1 MQKTIGAAV
10 SCEMACRADTA
21 TKSHSFKF
29 VVLSEQT
36 EKLEEDES
44 AVQDPEPDLI
54 PDATLQVEGE
64 CFYVNRQQL
73 ALQSPYF
80 RALFFGCGI
89 ESSKRKIE
97 IKGVGLQHFRDL
109 MEYSRTSS
117 LALDRENVLGIL
129 ETADFL
135 QLERARLLCCKFL
148 ERELHLSNCLGM
160 MAYAWQLGCTQLY
173 KAARQVVLTHFSAIV
188 TEEDF
193 LFLSKETIADLLAS
207 DDLVIHKDDLAL
219 EATLLWVSFDPKR
232 EEHFMELIELVR
244 PESLSVPFITQ
255 LLTRMKSSD
264 PRAKL
269 ICMLN
274 EHFPASWSM
283 GRSMRRSR
291 ARETLFVLGGPH
303 DQEQQALY
311 QFHPLSGRW
320 QSCAPLQRKNLTQYS
335 VAAVGDN
342 VVVTGG
348 YFRDVLWFS
357 VDWVKIYEC
366 GNQRWVDGPA
376 LRKSRHSHCS
386 IGLDTVLYVL
396 GGSMDEG
403 LVADVERLVLESEKG
418 WEEVSPMVRAV
429 ERAATVA
436 LESCIYVA
444 CGLDENGEAYG
455 GIQRYMVKED
465 EWDVVSYSP
474 FPRYDLVATEL
485 NGALYLFGGQ
495 ALRLDVE
502 TDEWTLLEDE
512 ECLDRKFFSGCT
524 TVSSQIYLVGEK
536 KSNKAFPNM
545 VLMDP
550 YIDTCIEADDAIPCP
565 VPLRGCVTMRMVT

>member
-1 MQKTIGAAV
+1 
-10 SCEMACRADTA
+10 MACRADTEL
-21 TKSHSFKF
+21 KPQSFKF
-29 VVLSEQT
+29 TVPLEQ
-36 EKLEEDES
+36 EDES
-44 AVQDPEPDLI
+44 ALLEEDSEPEVI
-54 PDATLQVEGE
+54 PDAVLQVEGE
-64 CFYVNRQQL
+64 SFYVNRQQL

-80 RALFFGCGI
+80 RALFFGCGV
-89 ESSKRKIE
+89 ESNKRHVE
-97 IKGVGLQHFRDL
+97 LKGVGLQHFRVL
-109 MEYSRTSS
+109 MEYSKTSS

-173 KAARQVVLTHFSAIV
+173 AAARQVVLTHFSAIV
-188 TEEDF
+188 AEEDF
-193 LFLSKETIADLLAS
+193 VYLSKETVAHLLAS
-207 DDLVIHKDDLAL
+207 DDLAIHKDDLAV
-219 EATLLWVSFDPKR
+219 EATLRWVSFDPKR
-232 EEHFMELIELVR
+232 EEHFLELIELVR
-244 PESLSVPFITQ
+244 PESLSLPFITV

-269 ICMLN
+269 ICKMN
-274 EHFPASWSM
+274 EHFPASWSV
-283 GRSMRRSR
+283 GRSIPRTR

-311 QFHPLSGRW
+311 QFHPVSGRW

-335 VAAVGDN
+335 VAAVGDC

-357 VDWVKIYEC
+357 VDWVRMYEC

-376 LRKSRHSHCS
+376 LQKSRHSHCS
-386 IGLDTVLYVL
+386 IGLDSVLYVF

-403 LVADVERLVLESEKG
+403 LVDDVERLVLGSEEG
-418 WEEVSPMVRAV
+418 WEGVSPMIMAV
-429 ERAATVA
+429 ERAATA
-436 LESCIYVA
+436 TLGSCIYVA
-444 CGLDENGEAYG
+444 CGLDENGEVYG
-455 GIQRYMVKED
+455 GIQKYAVKED
-465 EWDVVSYSP
+465 QWDVVSYSP

-485 NGALYLFGGQ
+485 NGALYLFGDQ
-495 ALRLDVE
+495 ALRFDEE
-502 TDEWTLLEDE
+502 TDEWTALEE
-512 ECLDRKFFSGCT
+512 ECLRRKFFCGCT
-524 TVSSQIYLVGEK
+524 TVSGQIYLVSEK

-545 VLMDP
+545 VLLDP
-550 YIDTCIEADDAIPCP
+550 YIDTCIEVDDAIPCP

>member
-1 MQKTIGAAV
+1 TP
-10 SCEMACRADTA
+10 R
-21 TKSHSFKF
+21 
-29 VVLSEQT
+29 
-36 EKLEEDES
+36 
-44 AVQDPEPDLI
+44 
-54 PDATLQVEGE
+54 VEGE
-64 CFYVNRQQL
+64 SFYVSRQCL
-73 ALQSPYF
+73 AHQSPYF
-80 RALFFGCGI
+80 RALFFGCGV

-97 IKGVGLQHFRDL
+97 IKGLSLRHFRVL
-109 MEYSRTSS
+109 MDHSRTSR

-173 KAARQVVLTHFSAIV
+173 IVARQVVLTHFSAV
-188 TEEDF
+188 VAEEDF
-193 LFLSKETIADLLAS
+193 LSLSKDTIANLLAS
-207 DDLVIHKDDLAL
+207 DDLTIHKDDLAL
-219 EATLLWVSFDPKR
+219 EATLRWVSFDPKR
-232 EEHFMELIELVR
+232 EEHFLELIELVR
-244 PESLSVPFITQ
+244 PESLSLPFITQ

-283 GRSMRRSR
+283 GKSMRRTR

-303 DQEQQALY
+303 DQEQQPLY

-335 VAAVGDN
+335 VAAVDN

-357 VDWVKIYEC
+357 VDWVRVYEC
-366 GNQRWVDGPA
+366 GNQRWVDAPA
-376 LRKSRHSHCS
+376 LQKSRHSHCS
-386 IGLDTVLYVL
+386 IGLDSVLYVL

-403 LVADVERLVLESEKG
+403 VVDDVERLVLGSKEG
-418 WEEVSPMVRAV
+418 WEEVEPMVRAV
-429 ERAATVA
+429 ERAATAA
-436 LESCIYVA
+436 LASCIYVA
-444 CGLDENGEAYG
+444 CGLDENGEVYS
-455 GIQRYMVKED
+455 GIQRYVVKED
-465 EWDVVSYSP
+465 QWDVVSYSP
-474 FPRYDLVATEL
+474 FPYDLVATEL

-495 ALRLDVE
+495 TLRFDVE
-502 TDEWTLLEDE
+502 TDEWTVLEE
-512 ECLDRKFFSGCT
+512 ESLDRKFFCGCT
-524 TVSSQIYLVGEK
+524 TVSGQIYLVSER
-536 KSNKAFPNM
+536 KSNKTFPNM

-550 YIDTCIEADDAIPCP
+550 YIDTCIEVDDAIPCP
-565 VPLRGCVTMRMVT
+565 VPLRGCVTM

>member
-1 MQKTIGAAV
+1 
-10 SCEMACRADTA
+10 MACRADTEL
-21 TKSHSFKF
+21 KPQSFKF
-29 VVLSEQT
+29 TVPLEQ
-36 EKLEEDES
+36 EDES
-44 AVQDPEPDLI
+44 ALLEEDSEPEVI
-54 PDATLQVEGE
+54 PDAVLQVEGE
-64 CFYVNRQQL
+64 SFYVNRQQL

-80 RALFFGCGI
+80 RALFFGCGV
-89 ESSKRKIE
+89 ESNKRHVE
-97 IKGVGLQHFRDL
+97 LKGVGLQHFRVL
-109 MEYSRTSS
+109 MEYSKTSS

-173 KAARQVVLTHFSAIV
+173 AAARQVVLTHFSAIV
-188 TEEDF
+188 AEEDF
-193 LFLSKETIADLLAS
+193 VYLSKETVAHLLAS
-207 DDLVIHKDDLAL
+207 DDLAIHKDDLAV
-219 EATLLWVSFDPKR
+219 EATLRWVSFDPKR
-232 EEHFMELIELVR
+232 EEHFLELIELVR
-244 PESLSVPFITQ
+244 PESLSLPFITV

-269 ICMLN
+269 ICKMN
-274 EHFPASWSM
+274 EHFPASWSV
-283 GRSMRRSR
+283 GRSIPRTR

-311 QFHPLSGRW
+311 QFHPVSGRW

-335 VAAVGDN
+335 VAAVGDC

-357 VDWVKIYEC
+357 VDWVRMYEC

-376 LRKSRHSHCS
+376 LQKSRHSHCS
-386 IGLDTVLYVL
+386 IGLDSVLYVF

-403 LVADVERLVLESEKG
+403 LVDDVERLVLGSEEG
-418 WEEVSPMVRAV
+418 WEGVSPMIMAV
-429 ERAATVA
+429 ERAATA
-436 LESCIYVA
+436 TLGSCIYVA
-444 CGLDENGEAYG
+444 CGLDENGEVYG
-455 GIQRYMVKED
+455 GIQKYAVKED
-465 EWDVVSYSP
+465 RWDVVSYSP

-485 NGALYLFGGQ
+485 NGALYLFGDQ
-495 ALRLDVE
+495 ALRFDEE
-502 TDEWTLLEDE
+502 TDEWTALEE
-512 ECLDRKFFSGCT
+512 ECLRRKFFCGCT
-524 TVSSQIYLVGEK
+524 TVSGQIYLVSEK

-545 VLMDP
+545 VLLDP
-550 YIDTCIEADDAIPCP
+550 YIDTCIEVDDAIPCP